1 MSYRSVSQMRATDA
15 AQPRAPIDAPATAR
29 ASMDAP
35 TTPRAQIATGY
46 AVVPQ
51 GMPTSMSVAEANAAR
66 AEEMRRAGTIRV
78 VLAESLALYGGA
90 LVALLSYERDIQVVA
105 AVRSDGDAVAAV
117 SRTRADVAI
126 IDVDMPGRDGF
137 ALSRR
142 VHDVAPRCKV
152 LVLTSS
158 VTPGTLRRA
167 LEAHAQGLVDKD
179 APASWLA
186 ESIRRVAGGERVVDP
201 KLAIAALET
210 DTHTLT
216 QRELEVL
223 RRAAQGESVRE
234 IASRLCL
241 SDGTVR
247 NYLSKIIGK
256 LGARNRIDAIRIVR
270 DSGWL

>member
-1 MSYRSVSQMRATDA
+1 MSFRTMPEAAPAVRAHVAPYTVVRP
-15 AQPRAPIDAPATAR
+15 QPVPAPIPA
-29 ASMDAP
+29 
-35 TTPRAQIATGY
+35 
-46 AVVPQ
+46 
-51 GMPTSMSVAEANAAR
+51 ANAGPAGR
-66 AEEMRRAGTIRV
+66 AEDPRRTGVIRV

-105 AVRSDGDAVAAV
+105 SLRTDGDLVAAV
-117 SRTRADVAI
+117 SRTRADVAV

-142 VHDVAPRCKV
+142 LHEHAPRCKV
-152 LVLTSS
+152 LILTGTVS
-158 VTPGTLRRA
+158 PGALRRA
-167 LEAHAQGLVDKD
+167 MEAHAQGLVDKD
-179 APASWLA
+179 APASWLS

-201 KLAIAALET
+201 KLAIAALEA
-210 DTHTLT
+210 DSHSLTH
-216 QRELEVL
+216 RELEVL

>member
-1 MSYRSVSQMRATDA
+1 MTFRTVQGAAPAAPAHVAPYTVVRPHPVPAPTSA
-15 AQPRAPIDAPATAR
+15 AQA
-29 ASMDAP
+29 
-35 TTPRAQIATGY
+35 
-46 AVVPQ
+46 
-51 GMPTSMSVAEANAAR
+51 AEAGGVAR
-66 AEEMRRAGTIRV
+66 PDDPRRAGVIRV

-105 AVRSDGDAVAAV
+105 SLRTDGDIVAAV
-117 SRTRADVAI
+117 SRTRADVAV

-137 ALSRR
+137 ALARR
-142 VHDVAPRCKV
+142 LHEHAPRCKV
-152 LVLTSS
+152 LILTGTVS
-158 VTPGTLRRA
+158 PGALRRA
-167 LEAHAQGLVDKD
+167 MEAHAQGLVDKD
-179 APASWLA
+179 APASWLS

-210 DTHTLT
+210 DTHSLT
-216 QRELEVL
+216 HRELEVL

-241 SDGTVR
+241 SEGTVR

>member
-1 MSYRSVSQMRATDA
+1 VESTNYRTVPGVRADA
-15 AQPRAPIDAPATAR
+15 APTRSPIQAPPNRAHV
-29 ASMDAP
+29 
-35 TTPRAQIATGY
+35 ATGY
-46 AVVPQ
+46 AVFPQ
-51 GMPTSMSVAEANAAR
+51 AAGSMSAAEANATR
-66 AEEMRRAGTIRV
+66 AEEMTRAGVIRV

-90 LVALLSYERDIQVVA
+90 LVALLSFERDLQVVA

-117 SRTRADVAI
+117 TRTRADVAI
-126 IDVDMPGRDGF
+126 VDVDMPGRDGF
-137 ALSRR
+137 ALARR
-142 VHDVAPRCKV
+142 LHEAAPRCKV

-210 DTHTLT
+210 DSHNLT
-216 QRELEVL
+216 ARELEVL

>member
-1 MSYRSVSQMRATDA
+1 
-15 AQPRAPIDAPATAR
+15 
-29 ASMDAP
+29 
-35 TTPRAQIATGY
+35 
-46 AVVPQ
+46 
-51 GMPTSMSVAEANAAR
+51 
-66 AEEMRRAGTIRV
+66 
-78 VLAESLALYGGA
+78 
-90 LVALLSYERDIQVVA
+90 
-105 AVRSDGDAVAAV
+105 
-117 SRTRADVAI
+117 
-126 IDVDMPGRDGF
+126 MPGRDGF

-142 VHDVAPRCKV
+142 IHEAAPRCKV

-210 DTHTLT
+210 DTHSLT

-234 IASRLCL
+234 IAARLCL

>member
-1 MSYRSVSQMRATDA
+1 MSFRTTPGTAATVRTHVTPYPVA
-15 AQPRAPIDAPATAR
+15 RPQPLPAPIQAGA
-29 ASMDAP
+29 
-35 TTPRAQIATGY
+35 
-46 AVVPQ
+46 AV
-51 GMPTSMSVAEANAAR
+51 EAGSAAR
-66 AEEMRRAGTIRV
+66 PEDPRRAGVIRV

-90 LVALLSYERDIQVVA
+90 LAALLSFERDLQVVA
-105 AVRSDGDAVAAV
+105 SLRTDGDIVAAV
-117 SRTRADVAI
+117 ARTRADVAI
-126 IDVDMPGRDGF
+126 IDVDLPGRDGF

-142 VHDVAPRCKV
+142 LYQHAPRCKV
-152 LVLTSS
+152 LILTRTVS
-158 VTPGTLRRA
+158 PGALRRA
-167 LEAHAQGLVDKD
+167 LEAHAHGLVDKD
-179 APASWLA
+179 APASWLS

-210 DTHTLT
+210 EAHCLTH
-216 QRELEVL
+216 RELEVL

>member
-1 MSYRSVSQMRATDA
+1 MSYRAMPGAKADAPHMRAPM
-15 AQPRAPIDAPATAR
+15 Q
-29 ASMDAP
+29 ASA
-35 TTPRAQIATGY
+35 PRAQVATGY
-46 AVVPQ
+46 AVVAQPVAA
-51 GMPTSMSVAEANAAR
+51 SVSAAEANAAR
-66 AEEMRRAGTIRV
+66 AEELRRAGVIRV

-90 LVALLSYERDIQVVA
+90 LVALLSYERDLQVVA
-105 AVRSDGDAVAAV
+105 AVRTDGDAVAAV
-117 SRTRADVAI
+117 TRTRADVAI

-142 VHDVAPRCKV
+142 IHEAMPRCKV

-210 DTHTLT
+210 DTHSLT
-216 QRELEVL
+216 ARELEVL

>member
-1 MSYRSVSQMRATDA
+1 MNYRTVSQRAADA
-15 AQPRAPIDAPATAR
+15 MQTRAPMQATSTAR
-29 ASMDAP
+29 A
-35 TTPRAQIATGY
+35 QVATGY
-46 AVVPQ
+46 AVVQQ
-51 GMPTSMSVAEANAAR
+51 GMPPSVWADEANAAR
-66 AEEMRRAGTIRV
+66 AEELRRQGVIRV

-117 SRTRADVAI
+117 TRTRADVAI
-126 IDVDMPGRDGF
+126 IDVDMSGRDGF

-142 VHDVAPRCKV
+142 LHEAAPQCKV

-179 APASWLA
+179 APASWLS

-201 KLAIAALET
+201 KLAIAALES
-210 DTHTLT
+210 DTHNLT